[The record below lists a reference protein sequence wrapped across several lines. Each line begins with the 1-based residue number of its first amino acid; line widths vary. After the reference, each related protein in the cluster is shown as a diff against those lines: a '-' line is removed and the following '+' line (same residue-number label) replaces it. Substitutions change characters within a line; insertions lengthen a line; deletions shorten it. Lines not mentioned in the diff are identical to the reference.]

1 MIEPNIDLY
10 GSKARD
16 SAIADF
22 LEAMALSGKQMSRAA
37 LGDYIDNAGWATK
50 LKEHFVGPEV
60 DEDDDVM
67 GESTSDAR
75 ARKVF
80 DLLEERSDVLGDLY
94 PFSVD
99 DAGVKLREGVDDGGY
114 LVLLGISLAHSYE
127 LTTSSDLDPK
137 QVLED
142 VTVSVMQAQG
152 MRAKNTAFSTQQGS
166 FSDLLIATGKE
177 VGLRP
182 TPEQATISRSARDE
196 GVDVL
201 CVFGW
206 SDKRPGRWVFVGQVT
221 CARSDEWRKKLSEP
235 SPHQWKALLGVQ
247 INPIP
252 FLAVPYHVQ
261 GGHLLDLLGK
271 ENAAVLDRLRL
282 APFLPND
289 TDAFTEFADLAKSVA
304 VAEMS

>member
-37 LGDYIDNAGWATK
+37 LGDYIEDVAWAPK
-50 LKEHFVGPEV
+50 LKEHFAGPEL

-80 DLLEERSDVLGDLY
+80 DLLEERSCVLGDLY
-94 PFSVD
+94 PFTID
-99 DAGVKLREGVDDGGY
+99 DAGVRLRDGAEDGGY
-114 LVLLGISLAHSYE
+114 LVLLGISLAHAYQ
-127 LTTSSDLDPK
+127 LPTSSGLDPK

-142 VTVSVMQAQG
+142 VAVSVMRAQG
-152 MRAKNTAFSTQQGS
+152 MQAKNTAFSTQQGS
-166 FSDLLIATGKE
+166 FSDLLIAMGPAL
-177 VGLRP
+177 GLQP
-182 TPEQATISRSARDE
+182 TPEQATISKSAKDE

-206 SDKRPGRWVFVGQVT
+206 RDDRPGRWVFIGQVT
-221 CARSDEWRKKLSEP
+221 CAKSDEWRKKLSEP

-247 INPIP
+247 IAPIP
-252 FLAVPYHVQ
+252 FLAIPYHAQ
-261 GGHLLDLLGK
+261 RGHLQDLLGK

-282 APFLPND
+282 VPFVPTND
-289 TDAFTEFADLAKSVA
+289 QAFTEFATLAKSVA

>member
-16 SAIADF
+16 SALADF
-22 LEAMALSGKQMSRAA
+22 LEAMALSGKPMSRAA
-37 LGDYIDNAGWATK
+37 LGDYIEDAGWATK
-50 LKEHFVGPEV
+50 LKEHFQGPDV

-80 DLLEERSDVLGDLY
+80 DLLDERSAVLGELY
-94 PFSVD
+94 PFSVN
-99 DAGVKLREGVDDGGY
+99 DAGVKLRQGVEDGRY

-127 LTTSSDLDPK
+127 LNTTSGLDPK
-137 QVLED
+137 RVLED

-152 MRAKNTAFSTQQGS
+152 MRARNTAFSTQPGS
-166 FSDLLIATGKE
+166 FSDLLIAAGTKL
-177 VGLRP
+177 GLHP
-182 TPEQATISRSARDE
+182 TPEQATISRSAKDE

-206 SDKRPGRWVFVGQVT
+206 RDERPGRWVFIGQVT
-221 CARSDEWRKKLSEP
+221 CANSDEWSKKLSEP
-235 SPHQWKALLGVQ
+235 KPHRWKALLGVKT
-247 INPIP
+247 IPIP

-261 GGHLLDLLGK
+261 RGHLLYLLG
-271 ENAAVLDRLRL
+271 ESNAAVLDRLRL
-282 APFLPND
+282 VPFLP
-289 TDAFTEFADLAKSVA
+289 TDNNAFEEFAALAKSVA